1 MNQKTIAKEATYS
14 GVGLHT
20 GERITVI
27 FKPAPV
33 DTGISFIRTD
43 LGRKEIKASLDKI
56 VKSERESTLK
66 EKQTEIH
73 TVEHLLAALSG
84 LSVSNLFVEINGPE
98 PPIGDGSALCYLEVL
113 SCAGIV
119 SQDKSWPEIKVASP
133 IEIREEGQ
141 QISIY
146 PDSQLKITYTL
157 DYNHQAIK
165 DQTATF
171 IINEETFKKEIAP
184 ARTFGFLSEVRELRS
199 QGLAIGGSLENT
211 VVIGREGV
219 INKESLRFEDEL
231 LRHKI
236 LDILGDLYLLGAP
249 LKGHIK
255 AVKSG
260 HALNIKLAKKILEA
274 NKRGEEKVL
283 DITEIQKIL
292 PHRYPFLLID
302 RVLEM
307 EKGKR
312 ILCLKNISINEEFFN
327 GHFPGHPVMPG
338 VLIIEAMA
346 QAGGILVL
354 SQEENKGKLVYFM
367 GIDKAKFRRPVLPG
381 DQLHLEVKPIKIR
394 SRTGKMEGKAYVDNK
409 LVAEAEI
416 MFAVAKER

>member
-1 MNQKTIAKEATYS
+1 MNQKTIAKEVSYS

-20 GERITVI
+20 GEKITI
-27 FKPAPV
+27 TFKPAV
-33 DTGISFIRTD
+33 TDNGISFIRTD

-66 EKQTEIH
+66 ERQTEIH

-84 LSVSNLFVEINGPE
+84 LSISNLIIEINGPE
-98 PPIGDGSALCYLEVL
+98 PPVGDGSALCYLEIL
-113 SCAGIV
+113 SSAGIV
-119 SQDKSWPEIKVASP
+119 SQSKPWPEIKVASP
-133 IEIREEGQ
+133 IKIREEDQ
-141 QISIY
+141 EISIY
-146 PDSQLKITYTL
+146 PDSQLKITYTI
-157 DYNHQAIK
+157 DYEHQAIK

-184 ARTFGFLSEVRELRS
+184 ARTFGFLSEVRGLRS
-199 QGLAIGGSLENT
+199 QGLGLGGSLGNT
-211 VVIGREGV
+211 VIIGRKGV
-219 INKESLRFEDEL
+219 INKESLRFEDEP

-236 LDILGDLYLLGAP
+236 LDILGDFSLLGAS

-274 NKRGEEKVL
+274 NKRGEGMVL
-283 DITEIQKIL
+283 NITEIQKIL

-302 RVLEM
+302 RVLEI
-307 EKGKR
+307 EEGKR
-312 ILCLKNISINEEFFN
+312 ILCLKNISINEEFFK
-327 GHFPGHPVMPG
+327 GHFPDHPVMPG

-354 SQEENKGKLVYFM
+354 SQEENKGKIVYFM
-367 GIDKAKFRRPVLPG
+367 GIDKAKFRRPVFPG

-394 SRTGKMEGKAYVDNK
+394 SRTGKMEAYAYVDSK

-416 MFAVAKER
+416 TFAVAKE

>member
-1 MNQKTIAKEATYS
+1 
-14 GVGLHT
+14 
-20 GERITVI
+20 
-27 FKPAPV
+27 
-33 DTGISFIRTD
+33 
-43 LGRKEIKASLDKI
+43 
-56 VKSERESTLK
+56 
-66 EKQTEIH
+66 
-73 TVEHLLAALSG
+73 
-84 LSVSNLFVEINGPE
+84 
-98 PPIGDGSALCYLEVL
+98 
-113 SCAGIV
+113 
-119 SQDKSWPEIKVASP
+119 
-133 IEIREEGQ
+133 
-141 QISIY
+141 
-146 PDSQLKITYTL
+146 
-157 DYNHQAIK
+157 
-165 DQTATF
+165 
-171 IINEETFKKEIAP
+171 
-184 ARTFGFLSEVRELRS
+184 VRELRS

-236 LDILGDLYLLGAP
+236 LDILGDLSLLGTP
-249 LKGHIK
+249 LRGHIK

-260 HALNIKLAKKILEA
+260 HALNIKLAKKILS
-274 NKRGEEKVL
+274 KSKGEEKVL
-283 DITEIQKIL
+283 NITEIQKIL
-292 PHRYPFLLID
+292 PHRYPFLLVD

-312 ILCLKNISINEEFFN
+312 ILCLKNVSINEEFFN

-394 SRTGKMEGKAYVDNK
+394 SRTGKMEAQAYVDSK
-409 LVAEAEI
+409 LVAEAQI
-416 MFAVAKER
+416 MFAVAKE

>member
-1 MNQKTIAKEATYS
+1 MNQKTIAKETTYS

-20 GERITVI
+20 GERISIT
-27 FKPAPV
+27 FRPAPSDSGV
-33 DTGISFIRTD
+33 SFIRTD
-43 LGRKEIKASLDKI
+43 LGRKEINASLDKI
-56 VKSERESTLK
+56 ANTERESTLK
-66 EKQTEIH
+66 EGQAEIH
-73 TVEHLLAALSG
+73 TVEHLLAALAG
-84 LSVSNLFVEINGPE
+84 LSISNLIIEINGPE
-98 PPIGDGSALCYLEVL
+98 PPVGDGSALCYLEVL
-113 SCAGIV
+113 SQAGIV
-119 SQDKSWPEIKVASP
+119 VQEKPWPEIKIISP
-133 IEIREEGQ
+133 IEIKEKDQE
-141 QISIY
+141 ISVY
-146 PDSQLKITYTL
+146 PDDQLKITYTL
-157 DYNHQAIK
+157 DYEHQAIK
-165 DQTATF
+165 EQTATF
-171 IINEETFKKEIAP
+171 IINEEIFKREIAP

-211 VVIGREGV
+211 VVIGRQGV

-231 LRHKI
+231 LRHKV
-236 LDILGDLYLLGAP
+236 LDILGDFHLLGAS

-260 HALNIKLAKKILEA
+260 HASNIKLAKKILEQS
-274 NKRGEEKVL
+274 KGEKKML

-312 ILCLKNISINEEFFN
+312 ILCLKNVSINEEFFK

-346 QAGGILVL
+346 QAGCILAL

-394 SRTGKMEGKAYVDNK
+394 SRTGKMEAHAYVDNK